1 MYALPSPGRKC
12 DPDTA
17 PEHSD
22 IENAVRPPY
31 HRTSLA
37 ALRGQPS
44 HSPVLS
50 MYIPPEIRANLDEIE
65 RRAGYLWKFLDVPGK
80 QAAIAKLE
88 EQMGAQNFW
97 DSQKA
102 AQKVISE
109 CNGHKSI
116 VAPQVAF
123 RRQIEDAKTLAELIT
138 ESPDGSADAE
148 VEELRKL
155 ATDLLAAVSDLEI
168 ASFLSGLHDR
178 SNAIV
183 TVKAGA
189 GGTES
194 NDWADLLYR
203 MYTRWAERRGFK
215 IEVEDIAEGEGAGIS
230 QATFRLE
237 GPNAYGYVK
246 AERGVHRLVRISPF
260 DANARRHTSFASVD
274 VVAEID
280 DDIDVE
286 VNEADLRVDVYRSSG
301 KGGQHVNKTESA
313 VRLTHIP
320 TGIVVACQRER
331 SQVKNRA
338 LAMKI
343 LRARIYEKTI
353 DDKRAEME
361 KYYGEKGD
369 IGWGNQIR
377 SYVFQPYQMVKDLR
391 TGVETGNIQA
401 VMDGDIDAFIN
412 GWLRA
417 GGPRTRNKDIKIE
430 D

>member
-1 MYALPSPGRKC
+1 
-12 DPDTA
+12 
-17 PEHSD
+17 
-22 IENAVRPPY
+22 
-31 HRTSLA
+31 
-37 ALRGQPS
+37 
-44 HSPVLS
+44 
-50 MYIPPEIRANLDEIE
+50 MYISPEIRHNLEEVE
-65 RRAGYLWKFLDVPGK
+65 RRSGHLWKFLDVPGK
-80 QAAIAKLE
+80 QALIAQLE
-88 EQMGAQNFW
+88 NQMAAGNFW
-97 DSQKA
+97 DNQKA

-109 CNGHKSI
+109 CNSYKNI
-116 VAPQVAF
+116 VAPQIAF
-123 RRQIEDAKTLAELIT
+123 RRKLEDAKTLAEMVAEAT
-138 ESPDGSADAE
+138 EATAE
-148 VEELRKL
+148 AECEELRQV
-155 ATDLLAAVSDLEI
+155 AEDLVNEVAELEI
-168 ASFLSGLHDR
+168 ASFLSGPHDK

-194 NDWADLLYR
+194 NDWADMLFR

-215 IEVEDIAEGEGAGIS
+215 VEVEDVAEGEGAGIS
-230 QATFRLE
+230 QATFRIE
-237 GPNAYGYVK
+237 GPNAYGYIK

-343 LRARIYEKTI
+343 LRARIYEKML
-353 DDKRAEME
+353 DDKRTEME
-361 KYYGEKGD
+361 RYYGEKGD

>member
-1 MYALPSPGRKC
+1 MPLKRKALC
-12 DPDTA
+12 
-17 PEHSD
+17 
-22 IENAVRPPY
+22 V
-31 HRTSLA
+31 SLSLCTHPA
-37 ALRGQPS
+37 YPFSAIF
-44 HSPVLS
+44 
-50 MYIPPEIRANLDEIE
+50 MYISPEIRHHLEEVE
-65 RRAGYLWKFLDVPGK
+65 RRSGHLWKFLDVPGK
-80 QAAIAKLE
+80 QALIAQLE
-88 EQMGAQNFW
+88 NQMAATNFW
-97 DSQKA
+97 DNQKA

-109 CNGHKSI
+109 CNSYKNI
-116 VAPQVAF
+116 VAPQIAF
-123 RRQIEDAKTLAELIT
+123 RRKLEDAKTLAEMVT
-138 ESPDGSADAE
+138 ESPEGTAE
-148 VEELRKL
+148 AECEELRQV
-155 ATDLLAAVSDLEI
+155 AEDLIKEVAELEI
-168 ASFLSGLHDR
+168 ASFLSGPHDK

-194 NDWADLLYR
+194 NDWADMLFR

-215 IEVEDIAEGEGAGIS
+215 VEVEDVAEGEGAGIS
-230 QATFRLE
+230 QATFRVE
-237 GPNAYGYVK
+237 GPNAYGYIK

-343 LRARIYEKTI
+343 LRARIYEKML
-353 DDKRAEME
+353 DDKRTEME
-361 KYYGEKGD
+361 RYYGEKGD

>member
-1 MYALPSPGRKC
+1 
-12 DPDTA
+12 
-17 PEHSD
+17 
-22 IENAVRPPY
+22 
-31 HRTSLA
+31 
-37 ALRGQPS
+37 
-44 HSPVLS
+44 
-50 MYIPPEIRANLDEIE
+50 MYIPPEIRAHIEEVE
-65 RRAGYLWKFLDVPGK
+65 RRSGHLWKFLDVPGK
-80 QAAIAKLE
+80 QALIAKLE
-88 EQMGAQNFW
+88 EQMTAANFW

-102 AQKVISE
+102 AQKVIGE
-109 CNGHKSI
+109 CNGYKTI
-116 VAPQVAF
+116 VAPQIAF
-123 RRQIEDAKTLAELIT
+123 RRKLDDAKTLAEMIA

-155 ATDLLAAVSDLEI
+155 AADLVGEVAELEI
-168 ASFLSGLHDR
+168 ASFLSGQHDK

-194 NDWADLLYR
+194 NDWADLLFR
-203 MYTRWAERRGFK
+203 MYSRWAERRGFK
-215 IEVEDIAEGEGAGIS
+215 VEVEDIAEGEGAGIS

-237 GPNAYGYVK
+237 GPNAYGYIK

-286 VNEADLRVDVYRSSG
+286 VAEADLRVDVYRSSG

-343 LRARIYEKTI
+343 LRARIYEKTL

>member
-1 MYALPSPGRKC
+1 MPGAPSLDQQLVKFGPFEFDLGQRTLRK
-12 DPDTA
+12 TQ
-17 PEHSD
+17 E
-22 IENAVRPPY
+22 PPLVIDGPFAETKEQLLGFY
-31 HRTSLA
+31 IVDVADLKEG
-37 ALRGQPS
+37 LREW
-44 HSPVLS
+44 VK
-50 MYIPPEIRANLDEIE
+50 NFFLDEMWPQ
-65 RRAGYLWKFLDVPGK
+65 LSPQSLDP
-80 QAAIAKLE
+80 AHP
-88 EQMGAQNFW
+88 FPY
-97 DSQKA
+97 
-102 AQKVISE
+102 IS
-109 CNGHKSI
+109 N
-116 VAPQVAF
+116 
-123 RRQIEDAKTLAELIT
+123 
-138 ESPDGSADAE
+138 
-148 VEELRKL
+148 
-155 ATDLLAAVSDLEI
+155 
-168 ASFLSGLHDR
+168 LSLSVG
-178 SNAIV
+178 V
-183 TVKAGA
+183 TVRDPSTG
-189 GGTES
+189 
-194 NDWADLLYR
+194 
-203 MYTRWAERRGFK
+203 
-215 IEVEDIAEGEGAGIS
+215 
-230 QATFRLE
+230 
-237 GPNAYGYVK
+237 
-246 AERGVHRLVRISPF
+246 
-260 DANARRHTSFASVD
+260 D

-320 TGIVVACQRER
+320 TGIVVACQCER

>member
-1 MYALPSPGRKC
+1 MYALPTPGRKC
-12 DPDTA
+12 DPDA
-17 PEHSD
+17 AAEHSD
-22 IENAVRPPY
+22 IENAARPPY

-44 HSPVLS
+44 LSPVLS

-88 EQMGAQNFW
+88 EQMAAQNFW

-109 CNGHKSI
+109 CNGHKNI
-116 VAPQVAF
+116 VAPQIAF

-138 ESPDGSADAE
+138 ESPDGTADAE

>member
-1 MYALPSPGRKC
+1 
-12 DPDTA
+12 
-17 PEHSD
+17 
-22 IENAVRPPY
+22 
-31 HRTSLA
+31 
-37 ALRGQPS
+37 
-44 HSPVLS
+44 
-50 MYIPPEIRANLDEIE
+50 MYIAPEIRANLDEVE

-80 QAAIAKLE
+80 QAAIARLE
-88 EQMGAQNFW
+88 EQMGGQNFW

-109 CNGHKSI
+109 CNGYKNI

-123 RRQIEDAKTLAELIT
+123 RRQIEDAKTLAELIA
-138 ESPDGSADAE
+138 ESPDGTADAE
-148 VEELRKL
+148 LEELRKL
-155 ATDLLAAVSDLEI
+155 AADLVVAVSDLEI
-168 ASFLSGLHDR
+168 ASFLSGPHDR

-215 IEVEDIAEGEGAGIS
+215 VEVEDIAEGEGAGIS
-230 QATFRLE
+230 QATFRIE

-320 TGIVVACQRER
+320 TGIVVQCQNDRSQHRNRDEAWAMLRSRLYEHEMRKQREEQQKLED
-331 SQVKNRA
+331 S
-338 LAMKI
+338 
-343 LRARIYEKTI
+343 KT
-353 DDKRAEME
+353 DV
-361 KYYGEKGD
+361 
-369 IGWGNQIR
+369 GWGHQIR
-377 SYVFQPYQMVKDLR
+377 SYVLDQSRIKDLR
-391 TGVETGNIQA
+391 TSVEISNTQK
-401 VMDGDIDAFIN
+401 VLDGDLDIFITASLKQ
-412 GWLRA
+412 GL
-417 GGPRTRNKDIKIE
+417 
-430 D
+430 